1 MSLSPW
7 IYKVKRPEFI
17 LDEGEQ
23 FRYCTFEN
31 WILAYYPLKY
41 FRKFLFALIV
51 GVSPDPVAAIGALI
65 GLNIIFIAYMF
76 AFRPRHMP
84 FMVFDFIIEFILLFF
99 EVFMLVYLSIDAVKV
114 TAMSIVT
121 QAVGF
126 ITANLSIIIG
136 IVLNIYAYYKIFMC
150 IYGLVQHLKEKME

>member
-65 GLNIIFIAYMF
+65 ISECSATPDRRTGSL
-76 AFRPRHMP
+76 
-84 FMVFDFIIEFILLFF
+84 FD
-99 EVFMLVYLSIDAVKV
+99 
-114 TAMSIVT
+114 
-121 QAVGF
+121 
-126 ITANLSIIIG
+126 
-136 IVLNIYAYYKIFMC
+136 
-150 IYGLVQHLKEKME
+150 